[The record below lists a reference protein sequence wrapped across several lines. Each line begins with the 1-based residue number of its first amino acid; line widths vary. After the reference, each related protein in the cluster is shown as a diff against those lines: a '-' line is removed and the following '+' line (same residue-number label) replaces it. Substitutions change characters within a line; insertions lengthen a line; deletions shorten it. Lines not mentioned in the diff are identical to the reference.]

1 MPGDRKRGR
10 KREEDRDMEG
20 RKGSERVTDRDTQ
33 RVEKARKKKKR
44 GVGWK
49 PMCLVCQACD
59 VTIPLLNIARI
70 ILCLWWCHT
79 PIREEL
85 SWVEAY

>member
-33 RVEKARKKKKR
+33 RVEKARKKKK
-44 GVGWK
+44 GEWGGS
-49 PMCLVCQACD
+49 
-59 VTIPLLNIARI
+59 
-70 ILCLWWCHT
+70 LCAWSVRH
-79 PIREEL
+79 
-85 SWVEAY
+85 VM